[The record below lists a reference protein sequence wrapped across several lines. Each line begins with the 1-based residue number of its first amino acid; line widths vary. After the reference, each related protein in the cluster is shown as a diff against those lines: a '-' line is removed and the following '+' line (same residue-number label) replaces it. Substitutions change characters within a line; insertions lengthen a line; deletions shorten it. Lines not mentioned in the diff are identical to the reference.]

1 MSQANPFE
9 PLPQRVS
16 SSLRRWPALP
26 RQLAW
31 VAFIVGVMGIAI
43 TLVTWAM
50 SGYVDY
56 MGWLRQGLSFWLG
69 HLLLSAL
76 AAYWMTLA
84 YLERH
89 GLAGYPHPAPLMLGY
104 GLLYLLA
111 SWAMG
116 YALSYL
122 FVWLYDNP
130 DHYGTDRLL
139 SDGVWWLVGLL
150 RFAAEALLTLWLVLH
165 LSRHKARPAETALHV
180 SATTLAWL
188 FAMGMVVLGLQLN
201 ALVVR
206 LAGGMTAGEALDG
219 WPGLAGL
226 VNAGLC
232 LLVSFFAARSAL
244 PAQVQGFNAGRLA
257 LACLITLL
265 LWLGS
270 GVPGAILMLAV
281 LWLGHV
287 SGPVMLVLLATLQ
300 LALLWPFTRL
310 GLRWGYRAQ
319 AAQA

>member
-16 SSLRRWPALP
+16 PSLRRWPVLP

-31 VAFIVGVMGIAI
+31 VAFIVGVVGIAI
-43 TLVTWAM
+43 TLVTWAV
-50 SGYVDY
+50 SGYLDY
-56 MGWLRQGLSFWLG
+56 MGWLRQGLSFWLA

-76 AAYWMTLA
+76 AAYLITLA
-84 YLERH
+84 YLERY
-89 GLAGYPHPAPLMLGY
+89 GLAGYPQPAPLMLAY
-104 GLLYLLA
+104 GLLYLLV
-111 SWAMG
+111 SWALG

-122 FVWLYDNP
+122 FMWLYDNP

-139 SDGVWWLVGLL
+139 RDGVWWLIGLL
-150 RFAAEALLTLWLVLH
+150 RFAVEALLTLWLVLH
-165 LSRHKARPAETALHV
+165 LSRHKARPAETALRV

-188 FAMGMVVLGLQLN
+188 FAMGVGVLSLQLN
-201 ALVVR
+201 ALMVR
-206 LAGGMTAGEALDG
+206 LSGSMMASEALDG
-219 WPGLAGL
+219 WPGLVGL

-244 PAQVQGFNAGRLA
+244 PAQIQGFKAGRLA

-281 LWLGHV
+281 LWLGLV
-287 SGPVMLVLLATLQ
+287 GGPLMLVLLALLQ